1 MNLCHF
7 IHAIVPR
14 HVEVVSY
21 LQKMSN
27 TRPKAI
33 TLDIEMEDYYRFKS
47 RSRDL
52 ARDLRQR
59 S

>member
-1 MNLCHF
+1 MRAF
-7 IHAIVPR
+7 AYMKTKIF
-14 HVEVVSY
+14 
-21 LQKMSN
+21 LQSEGRTGSMG
-27 TRPKAI
+27 
-33 TLDIEMEDYYRFKS
+33 EDATAFKS